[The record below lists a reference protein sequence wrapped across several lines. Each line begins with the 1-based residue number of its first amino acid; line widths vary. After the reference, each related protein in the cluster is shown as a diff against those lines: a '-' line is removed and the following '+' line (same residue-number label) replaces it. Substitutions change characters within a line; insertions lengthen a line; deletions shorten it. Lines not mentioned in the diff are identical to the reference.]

1 MWSQTKWGT
10 SKDELWNQ
18 CMALTRMDCWTLS
31 QQEKQMYLMF
41 IFNSSDNLVCC
52 VQGCNCVN
60 SLLWNTR
67 SLLWNSCKKN
77 ETHPPT
83 PPALPLHPKK
93 KKKNKNQQQQKV
105 CSEGLLGLE
114 VIVNDSHSEQ
124 SSEKDKEHCLEK
136 KKNKAKQNH
145 HRFSAVTESQD
156 YPAWQG
162 PLEILSNCPAKAG
175 SASAGCWGLHLVV
188 FSMSKNRNSIIFLEN
203 PF

>member
-93 KKKNKNQQQQKV
+93 KNKNKNQQQQKV

-136 KKNKAKQNH
+136 KKKQSKTKPPPFFRS
-145 HRFSAVTESQD
+145 HRITRLPSLART
-156 YPAWQG
+156 PW
-162 PLEILSNCPAKAG
+162 N
-175 SASAGCWGLHLVV
+175 LVQ
-188 FSMSKNRNSIIFLEN
+188 L
-203 PF
+203 PC